1 MISSY
6 TFGIYPRSEELI
18 EATRKN
24 TENLDSLSQKE
35 TEGYISAQKN
45 AGIGFI
51 SDPLLQ
57 WDDIF
62 RPFAGYAKSDMEGD
76 EVPRHFAWTTS
87 LNRIFEMN
95 VFYRVLS
102 FMEHPWN
109 LGSRY
114 GNRIHTNLAL
124 SLLPKNR
131 TVAVVE
137 PYTFANLHTV
147 SPAYDRNFND
157 DLAKMLREEIDSLVE
172 SGFEVIQLL
181 APSIAYN
188 KEVDFGVV
196 SDALKILTDGLKA
209 KTILHTYFG
218 DVSTKIESLLDL
230 PVSGLGFDITTTPAS
245 SIEKHSFSDKILTVG
260 IINSFNTAIEKPQE
274 CIKQVDEINAQTKPK
289 ESYVSNNFD
298 LEYVPKEFAM
308 NKISVLGEIARG
320 AKDV

>member
-1 MISSY
+1 LISSY

-24 TENLDSLSQKE
+24 TENLDSLFQSE
-35 TEGYISAQKN
+35 TDGYISAQKN
-45 AGIGFI
+45 ANLGFV
-51 SDPLLQ
+51 SDPLLK

-62 RPFAGYAKSDMEGD
+62 RPFSNLS
-76 EVPRHFAWTTS
+76 EVTPTA
-87 LNRIFEMN
+87 LNRIYEMN
-95 VFYRVLS
+95 TFYRVLS
-102 FMEHPWN
+102 FDGFAFTDGGNTVKSN
-109 LGSRY
+109 LDS
-114 GNRIHTNLAL
+114 
-124 SLLPKNR
+124 SLPKNK
-131 TVAVVE
+131 TVAIPE
-137 PYTFANLHTV
+137 PFTFAELHTSNELKRKEDFV
-147 SPAYDRNFND
+147 IN
-157 DLAKMLREEIDSLVE
+157 LAKMLRVEINSLVE

-196 SDALKILTDGLKA
+196 SDALKIITDGLKA

-218 DVSTKIESLLDL
+218 DVSTKIESLLNL

-274 CIKQVDEINAQTKPK
+274 CINQIDEINAKTKPK

>member
-18 EATRKN
+18 EATRKH

-35 TEGYISAQKN
+35 TEGYINAQKN
-45 AGIGFI
+45 ANLGFV
-51 SDPLLQ
+51 SDPLLK

-62 RPFAGYAKSDMEGD
+62 RPFANSRAVK
-76 EVPRHFAWTTS
+76 PAA

-95 VFYRVLS
+95 TFYRVLS
-102 FMEHPWN
+102 FDGSDFTDGDNTVQSN
-109 LGSRY
+109 LDS
-114 GNRIHTNLAL
+114 
-124 SLLPKNR
+124 SLPKNK
-131 TVAVVE
+131 TAAIPE
-137 PYTFANLHTV
+137 PFTFAELHT
-147 SPAYDRNFND
+147 SNEFKRKEDFAIN
-157 DLAKMLREEIDSLVE
+157 LAKMLRREIDSLVE
-172 SGFEVIQLL
+172 SGFEIIQLL

-196 SDALKILTDGLKA
+196 SEALKIITDGLKA

-218 DVSTKIESLLDL
+218 DVSKKIESLLDL

-245 SIEKHSFSDKILTVG
+245 SIEKHSFSDKSLTIG
-260 IINSFNTAIEKPQE
+260 IINSFNTTIEKPQE
-274 CIKQVDEINAQTKPK
+274 CIKQIDEINVNTKPK

>member
-1 MISSY
+1 LISSY

-24 TENLDSLSQKE
+24 TENLDSLSQSE

-45 AGIGFI
+45 ANLGFV
-51 SDPLLQ
+51 SDPLLK

-62 RPFAGYAKSDMEGD
+62 RPFSNLS
-76 EVPRHFAWTTS
+76 EVTPTA
-87 LNRIFEMN
+87 LNRIYEMN
-95 VFYRVLS
+95 TFYRVLS
-102 FMEHPWN
+102 FDGSAFTGGGNTVKSN
-109 LGSRY
+109 LDS
-114 GNRIHTNLAL
+114 
-124 SLLPKNR
+124 SLPKNK
-131 TVAVVE
+131 TVAIPE
-137 PYTFANLHTV
+137 PFTFAELHTSNEFKRKEDFV
-147 SPAYDRNFND
+147 IN
-157 DLAKMLREEIDSLVE
+157 LAKMLRVEIDSLVE
-172 SGFEVIQLL
+172 SGFEIIQLL

-188 KEVDFGVV
+188 KEINFGLV
-196 SDALKILTDGLKA
+196 SDALKIITDGLKA

-245 SIEKHSFSDKILTVG
+245 SIKKHGFSDKILTVG

-308 NKISVLGEIARG
+308 SKISVLGEIARG

>member
-1 MISSY
+1 LISSY

-35 TEGYISAQKN
+35 TEEYITAQKN
-45 AGIGFI
+45 ANLGFV
-51 SDPLLQ
+51 SDPLLK

-62 RPFAGYAKSDMEGD
+62 RPFSNLEG
-76 EVPRHFAWTTS
+76 VTPTA
-87 LNRIFEMN
+87 LNRIYEMN
-95 VFYRVLS
+95 TFYRVLS
-102 FMEHPWN
+102 FGGSAFTDGGNTVKSN
-109 LGSRY
+109 LDS
-114 GNRIHTNLAL
+114 
-124 SLLPKNR
+124 SLPKNK
-131 TVAVVE
+131 TVAIPE
-137 PYTFANLHTV
+137 PFTFAELHTSNEFKRKEDFV
-147 SPAYDRNFND
+147 IN
-157 DLAKMLREEIDSLVE
+157 LAKMLRVEIDSLVE

-196 SDALKILTDGLKA
+196 SDALKIITDGLNA

-218 DVSTKIESLLDL
+218 DVSTKIENLLDL
-230 PVSGLGFDITTTPAS
+230 PVSGLGFDITTTPTS
-245 SIEKHSFSDKILTVG
+245 SIEKHSFSDKLLTIG

-308 NKISVLGEIARG
+308 NKISVLGEIASG

>member
-24 TENLDSLSQKE
+24 TENLDSLFQKE
-35 TEGYISAQKN
+35 TEEYISAQKN
-45 AGIGFI
+45 AGLGFV
-51 SDPLLQ
+51 SDPLLK

-62 RPFAGYAKSDMEGD
+62 RPFSNLSSVTPTA
-76 EVPRHFAWTTS
+76 
-87 LNRIFEMN
+87 LNRIYEMN
-95 VFYRVLS
+95 TFYRVLS
-102 FMEHPWN
+102 FDGQDLVGGGNIVQSN
-109 LGSRY
+109 LDS
-114 GNRIHTNLAL
+114 
-124 SLLPKNR
+124 SLPKNK
-131 TVAVVE
+131 TAAIPE
-137 PYTFANLHTV
+137 PFTFAELHT
-147 SPAYDRNFND
+147 SNKFKRKEDFTIN
-157 DLAKMLREEIDSLVE
+157 LAKMLRVEIDYLVK
-172 SGFEVIQLL
+172 SGFEAIQLL
-181 APSIAYN
+181 GPSIAYN
-188 KEVDFGVV
+188 NEVDFGLV
-196 SDALKILTDGLKA
+196 SDALKILTSGLEA

-218 DVSTKIESLLDL
+218 DVSKKIESLLNL

-274 CIKQVDEINAQTKPK
+274 CIKQVDEINAKTKPK

>member
-35 TEGYISAQKN
+35 TEEYITAQKN
-45 AGIGFI
+45 ANLGFV
-51 SDPLLQ
+51 SDPLLK

-62 RPFAGYAKSDMEGD
+62 RPFSSLTS
-76 EVPRHFAWTTS
+76 VNLSS
-87 LNRIFEMN
+87 LNRIYEMN
-95 VFYRVLS
+95 TFYRILS
-102 FMEHPWN
+102 FDGSDFTDGGNIVQSN
-109 LGSRY
+109 LDS
-114 GNRIHTNLAL
+114 
-124 SLLPKNR
+124 SLPKNK
-131 TVAVVE
+131 TVAIPE
-137 PYTFANLHTV
+137 PFTFAELHT
-147 SPAYDRNFND
+147 SKKFKKKD
-157 DLAKMLREEIDSLVE
+157 DFIINLAKMLRPEIDSLVE

-188 KEVDFGVV
+188 KEVDFGLV
-196 SDALKILTDGLKA
+196 SDGLKILTDGLEA
-209 KTILHTYFG
+209 KTVLHTYFG

-274 CIKQVDEINAQTKPK
+274 CINQVDEINAKTNPK

-308 NKISVLGEIARG
+308 DKISVLGEIARG

>member
-1 MISSY
+1 LISSY

-35 TEGYISAQKN
+35 TEEYISAQKN
-45 AGIGFI
+45 ANLGFI
-51 SDPLLQ
+51 SDPLLK

-62 RPFAGYAKSDMEGD
+62 RPFSNLTS
-76 EVPRHFAWTTS
+76 VNLSS
-87 LNRIFEMN
+87 LNRIYEMN
-95 VFYRVLS
+95 TFYRILS
-102 FMEHPWN
+102 FDGLDFTDGGKIIQSN
-109 LGSRY
+109 LDS
-114 GNRIHTNLAL
+114 
-124 SLLPKNR
+124 SLPKNR
-131 TVAVVE
+131 TVAIPE
-137 PYTFANLHTV
+137 PFTFAQLHT
-147 SPAYDRNFND
+147 SKEFKSKENFTIN
-157 DLAKMLREEIDSLVE
+157 LAKILRAEVNSLVE

-188 KEVDFGVV
+188 KEVDFGVI
-196 SDALKILTDGLKA
+196 SDALKIITDGLKA

>member
-1 MISSY
+1 LISSY

-35 TEGYISAQKN
+35 TDEYINAQKN
-45 AGIGFI
+45 ANLGFV
-51 SDPLLQ
+51 SDPLLK

-62 RPFAGYAKSDMEGD
+62 RPFSNLEG
-76 EVPRHFAWTTS
+76 VTPTA
-87 LNRIFEMN
+87 LNRIYEMN
-95 VFYRVLS
+95 TFYRVLS
-102 FMEHPWN
+102 FGGSAFTDGGNTVKSN
-109 LGSRY
+109 LDS
-114 GNRIHTNLAL
+114 
-124 SLLPKNR
+124 SLPKNK
-131 TVAVVE
+131 TAAIPE
-137 PYTFANLHTV
+137 PFTFAELHTSNEYKRKEEFV
-147 SPAYDRNFND
+147 IN
-157 DLAKMLREEIDSLVE
+157 LAKMLRTEIDSLVE

-196 SDALKILTDGLKA
+196 SDALKIITDGLNA

-274 CIKQVDEINAQTKPK
+274 CIKLIDEINAQTKPK

>member
-24 TENLDSLSQKE
+24 TENLNSLFQKE
-35 TEGYISAQKN
+35 TEEYISAQKN
-45 AGIGFI
+45 TGLGFV
-51 SDPLLQ
+51 SDPLLK

-62 RPFAGYAKSDMEGD
+62 RPFSNLETVTPTA
-76 EVPRHFAWTTS
+76 
-87 LNRIFEMN
+87 LNRIYEMN
-95 VFYRVLS
+95 TFYRVLS
-102 FMEHPWN
+102 FDGSKFTDNGN
-109 LGSRY
+109 LVQS
-114 GNRIHTNLAL
+114 NLDL

-131 TVAVVE
+131 TAAIPE
-137 PYTFANLHTV
+137 PFTFAELHT
-147 SPAYDRNFND
+147 SNEFKRKEDFTIN
-157 DLAKMLREEIDSLVE
+157 LAKMLRAEIDSLVE

-188 KEVDFGVV
+188 KEVDFGLV

-245 SIEKHSFSDKILTVG
+245 SIEKYSFSDKILTIG

-274 CIKQVDEINAQTKPK
+274 CIKQIDEINAKTKPK

>member
-1 MISSY
+1 MDFTDGGKIIQS
-6 TFGIYPRSEELI
+6 
-18 EATRKN
+18 
-24 TENLDSLSQKE
+24 NLDSS
-35 TEGYISAQKN
+35 
-45 AGIGFI
+45 
-51 SDPLLQ
+51 
-57 WDDIF
+57 
-62 RPFAGYAKSDMEGD
+62 
-76 EVPRHFAWTTS
+76 
-87 LNRIFEMN
+87 
-95 VFYRVLS
+95 
-102 FMEHPWN
+102 
-109 LGSRY
+109 
-114 GNRIHTNLAL
+114 
-124 SLLPKNR
+124 LPKNR
-131 TVAVVE
+131 TVAIPE
-137 PYTFANLHTV
+137 PFTFAQLHT
-147 SPAYDRNFND
+147 SKEFKSKEDFTIN
-157 DLAKMLREEIDSLVE
+157 LAKILRAEVNSLVE

-188 KEVDFGVV
+188 KEVDFGLV
-196 SDALKILTDGLKA
+196 SDSLKIITNGLKA

-230 PVSGLGFDITTTPAS
+230 PVSGLGFDITTTPTS

>member
-35 TEGYISAQKN
+35 TGEYITAQKN
-45 AGIGFI
+45 ANLGFV
-51 SDPLLQ
+51 SDPLLK

-62 RPFAGYAKSDMEGD
+62 RPFSSLTS
-76 EVPRHFAWTTS
+76 VNLSS
-87 LNRIFEMN
+87 LNRIYEMN
-95 VFYRVLS
+95 TFYRILS
-102 FMEHPWN
+102 FDGSDFTDGGNIVQSN
-109 LGSRY
+109 LDS
-114 GNRIHTNLAL
+114 
-124 SLLPKNR
+124 SLPKNK
-131 TVAVVE
+131 TVAIPE
-137 PYTFANLHTV
+137 PFTFAELHT
-147 SPAYDRNFND
+147 SKKFKKKD
-157 DLAKMLREEIDSLVE
+157 DFIINLAKMLRSEIDSLVE

-188 KEVDFGVV
+188 KEVDFGVI
-196 SDALKILTDGLKA
+196 SDALKIITDGLKA

-218 DVSTKIESLLDL
+218 DVSKKIESLLDL

-245 SIEKHSFSDKILTVG
+245 SIEKHSFSNKSLTIG

-274 CIKQVDEINAQTKPK
+274 CIKLVDEINANTKPK

>member
-18 EATRKN
+18 EATRRD
-24 TENLDSLSQKE
+24 TENLHSLFQKE
-35 TEGYISAQKN
+35 TEEYISAQKN
-45 AGIGFI
+45 ANLGFV
-51 SDPLLQ
+51 SDPLLK
-57 WDDIF
+57 WDDIY
-62 RPFAGYAKSDMEGD
+62 RPFSNLTS
-76 EVPRHFAWTTS
+76 VNLSS
-87 LNRIFEMN
+87 LNRIYEMN
-95 VFYRVLS
+95 TFYRILS
-102 FMEHPWN
+102 FDEPNFINGSNTVQSN
-109 LGSRY
+109 LDS
-114 GNRIHTNLAL
+114 
-124 SLLPKNR
+124 SLPKNK
-131 TVAVVE
+131 TVAIPE
-137 PYTFANLHTV
+137 PFTFA
-147 SPAYDRNFND
+147 DRHISKEFKTMEDFAIN
-157 DLAKMLREEIDSLVE
+157 LAKMLRAEIDSLVE

-196 SDALKILTDGLKA
+196 SDALKIITDGLKA

-245 SIEKHSFSDKILTVG
+245 SIEKHSFSNKSLTIG

-274 CIKQVDEINAQTKPK
+274 CINQVDEINANTKPK

>member
-1 MISSY
+1 LISSY

-24 TENLDSLSQKE
+24 TENLNSLFQKE
-35 TEGYISAQKN
+35 TEEYISAQKN
-45 AGIGFI
+45 TGLGFV
-51 SDPLLQ
+51 SDPLLK

-62 RPFAGYAKSDMEGD
+62 RPFSNLETVTPTA
-76 EVPRHFAWTTS
+76 
-87 LNRIFEMN
+87 LNRIYEMN
-95 VFYRVLS
+95 TFYRVLS
-102 FMEHPWN
+102 FDGSKFTDNGN
-109 LGSRY
+109 LVQS
-114 GNRIHTNLAL
+114 NLDL

-131 TVAVVE
+131 TAAIPE
-137 PYTFANLHTV
+137 PFTFAELHT
-147 SPAYDRNFND
+147 SKEFKRKEDFTIN
-157 DLAKMLREEIDSLVE
+157 LAKMLRAEIDSLVE

-188 KEVDFGVV
+188 KEVDFGLV
-196 SDALKILTDGLKA
+196 SDSLKIITDGLNA

-245 SIEKHSFSDKILTVG
+245 SIEKYSFSDKILTIG

-274 CIKQVDEINAQTKPK
+274 CIKQIDEINAKTKPK

>member
-1 MISSY
+1 LISSY

-35 TEGYISAQKN
+35 TEEYITAQKN
-45 AGIGFI
+45 ANLGFV
-51 SDPLLQ
+51 SDPLLK

-62 RPFAGYAKSDMEGD
+62 RPFSSLTS
-76 EVPRHFAWTTS
+76 VNLSS
-87 LNRIFEMN
+87 LNRIYEMN
-95 VFYRVLS
+95 TFYRILS
-102 FMEHPWN
+102 FDGSDFTDGGNIVQSN
-109 LGSRY
+109 LDS
-114 GNRIHTNLAL
+114 
-124 SLLPKNR
+124 SLPKNK
-131 TVAVVE
+131 TVAIPE
-137 PYTFANLHTV
+137 PFTFAELHT
-147 SPAYDRNFND
+147 SKKFKKKD
-157 DLAKMLREEIDSLVE
+157 DFIINLAKMLRPEIDSLVE

-188 KEVDFGVV
+188 KEVDFGVI
-196 SDALKILTDGLKA
+196 SDALKIITDGLKA

-218 DVSTKIESLLDL
+218 DVSKKIESLLEL
-230 PVSGLGFDITTTPAS
+230 PVSGLGFDTTTTPAS
-245 SIEKHSFSDKILTVG
+245 SIEKHSFSNKSLTIG

-274 CIKQVDEINAQTKPK
+274 CIKLVDEINANTKPK

>member
-24 TENLDSLSQKE
+24 TENLDSLFQKE
-35 TEGYISAQKN
+35 TEEYISAQKN
-45 AGIGFI
+45 AGLGFV
-51 SDPLLQ
+51 SDPLLK

-62 RPFAGYAKSDMEGD
+62 RPFSNLSSVTPTA
-76 EVPRHFAWTTS
+76 
-87 LNRIFEMN
+87 LNRIYEMN
-95 VFYRVLS
+95 TFYRVLS
-102 FMEHPWN
+102 FDGQDLVGGGNIVQSN
-109 LGSRY
+109 LDS
-114 GNRIHTNLAL
+114 
-124 SLLPKNR
+124 SLPKNK
-131 TVAVVE
+131 TVAIPE
-137 PYTFANLHTV
+137 PFTFAELHTSNEFKRKEDFV
-147 SPAYDRNFND
+147 IN
-157 DLAKMLREEIDSLVE
+157 LAKMLRVEIDSLVE

-196 SDALKILTDGLKA
+196 SDALKIITDGLKA

-218 DVSTKIESLLDL
+218 DVSKKIESLLNL

-274 CIKQVDEINAQTKPK
+274 CIKQIDEINAKTKPK

>member
-35 TEGYISAQKN
+35 TEEYISAQKN
-45 AGIGFI
+45 ANLGFV
-51 SDPLLQ
+51 SDPLLK

-62 RPFAGYAKSDMEGD
+62 RPFSNLS
-76 EVPRHFAWTTS
+76 EVTPTA
-87 LNRIFEMN
+87 LNRIYEMN
-95 VFYRVLS
+95 TFYRVLS
-102 FMEHPWN
+102 FDGSAFTDGGNTVQSN
-109 LGSRY
+109 LDS
-114 GNRIHTNLAL
+114 A
-124 SLLPKNR
+124 LPKNK
-131 TVAVVE
+131 TAAIPE
-137 PYTFANLHTV
+137 PFTFAELHT
-147 SPAYDRNFND
+147 SNEYKRKD
-157 DLAKMLREEIDSLVE
+157 DFVINLAKMLRVEIDSLVG

-196 SDALKILTDGLKA
+196 SDALKIITDGLNA

-274 CIKQVDEINAQTKPK
+274 CINQVDEINAKTKPK

>member
-1 MISSY
+1 LISSY

-24 TENLDSLSQKE
+24 TENLGSLFQSE

-45 AGIGFI
+45 ANLGFV
-51 SDPLLQ
+51 SDPLLK

-62 RPFAGYAKSDMEGD
+62 RPFSNLS
-76 EVPRHFAWTTS
+76 EVTPTA
-87 LNRIFEMN
+87 LNRIYEMN
-95 VFYRVLS
+95 TFYRVLS
-102 FMEHPWN
+102 FDGSAFTDGGNTVKSN
-109 LGSRY
+109 LDS
-114 GNRIHTNLAL
+114 
-124 SLLPKNR
+124 SLPKNK
-131 TVAVVE
+131 TAAIPE
-137 PYTFANLHTV
+137 PFTFAELHTSSEYKRKEDFV
-147 SPAYDRNFND
+147 IN
-157 DLAKMLREEIDSLVE
+157 LAKMLRTEIDSLIGA
-172 SGFEVIQLL
+172 GFEIIQLL

-188 KEVDFGVV
+188 KEVDFGLV
-196 SDALKILTDGLKA
+196 SDGLKILTDGLEA
-209 KTILHTYFG
+209 KTVLHTYFG

-245 SIEKHSFSDKILTVG
+245 SIEKHSFSGKILTVG
-260 IINSFNTAIEKPQE
+260 AINSFNTAIEKPQE
-274 CIKQVDEINAQTKPK
+274 CIKQVDEINVKTKPK

>member
-35 TEGYISAQKN
+35 TDEYINAQKN
-45 AGIGFI
+45 ANLGFV
-51 SDPLLQ
+51 SDPLLK

-62 RPFAGYAKSDMEGD
+62 RPFSSLTS
-76 EVPRHFAWTTS
+76 VNLSS
-87 LNRIFEMN
+87 LNRIYEMN
-95 VFYRVLS
+95 TFYRILS
-102 FMEHPWN
+102 FDGSDFTDGGNIVQSN
-109 LGSRY
+109 LDS
-114 GNRIHTNLAL
+114 
-124 SLLPKNR
+124 SLPKNK
-131 TVAVVE
+131 TVAIPE
-137 PYTFANLHTV
+137 PFTFAELHT
-147 SPAYDRNFND
+147 SKKFKKKD
-157 DLAKMLREEIDSLVE
+157 DFIINLAKMLRPEIDSLVE

-188 KEVDFGVV
+188 KEVDFGVI
-196 SDALKILTDGLKA
+196 SDALNIITDGLKA

-218 DVSTKIESLLDL
+218 DVSKKIESLLDL

-245 SIEKHSFSDKILTVG
+245 SIEKHSFSNKSLTIG

-274 CIKQVDEINAQTKPK
+274 CIRQVDEINANTKPK

>member
-35 TEGYISAQKN
+35 TEEYITAQKN
-45 AGIGFI
+45 ANLGFV
-51 SDPLLQ
+51 SDPLLK

-62 RPFAGYAKSDMEGD
+62 RPFSSLTS
-76 EVPRHFAWTTS
+76 VNLSS
-87 LNRIFEMN
+87 LNRIYEMN
-95 VFYRVLS
+95 TFYRILS
-102 FMEHPWN
+102 FDGSDFTDGGNIVQSN
-109 LGSRY
+109 LDS
-114 GNRIHTNLAL
+114 
-124 SLLPKNR
+124 SLPKNK
-131 TVAVVE
+131 TVAIPE
-137 PYTFANLHTV
+137 PFTFAELHT
-147 SPAYDRNFND
+147 SKKFKKKD
-157 DLAKMLREEIDSLVE
+157 DFIINLAKMLRPEIDSLVE

-188 KEVDFGVV
+188 KEVDFDLV
-196 SDALKILTDGLKA
+196 SDALKIITDGLKA

-230 PVSGLGFDITTTPAS
+230 PVSGLGFDITTTPVS
-245 SIEKHSFSDKILTVG
+245 SIEKHSFSNKSLTIG

-274 CIKQVDEINAQTKPK
+274 CIKQVDEINANTKPK

-320 AKDV
+320 TKDV

>member
-1 MISSY
+1 LISSY

-35 TEGYISAQKN
+35 TNEYINAQKN
-45 AGIGFI
+45 ANLGFV
-51 SDPLLQ
+51 SDPLLK

-62 RPFAGYAKSDMEGD
+62 RPFSSLTS
-76 EVPRHFAWTTS
+76 VNLSS
-87 LNRIFEMN
+87 LNRIYEMN
-95 VFYRVLS
+95 TFYRILS
-102 FMEHPWN
+102 FDGSDFTDGGNIVQSN
-109 LGSRY
+109 LDS
-114 GNRIHTNLAL
+114 
-124 SLLPKNR
+124 SLPKNK
-131 TVAVVE
+131 TVAIPE
-137 PYTFANLHTV
+137 PFTFAELHT
-147 SPAYDRNFND
+147 SKKFKKKD
-157 DLAKMLREEIDSLVE
+157 DFIINLAKMLRPEIDSLVE

-188 KEVDFGVV
+188 KEVDFGVI
-196 SDALKILTDGLKA
+196 SDALKIITDGLKA

-218 DVSTKIESLLDL
+218 DVSKKIESLLDL
-230 PVSGLGFDITTTPAS
+230 PVSGLGFDVTTTPAS
-245 SIEKHSFSDKILTVG
+245 SIEKHSFSNKSLTIG

-274 CIKQVDEINAQTKPK
+274 CIKQVDEINANTNPK

>member
-1 MISSY
+1 LISSY

-35 TEGYISAQKN
+35 TKEYISAQKN
-45 AGIGFI
+45 ANLGFV
-51 SDPLLQ
+51 SDPLLK

-62 RPFAGYAKSDMEGD
+62 RPFSNLTS
-76 EVPRHFAWTTS
+76 VNLSS
-87 LNRIFEMN
+87 LNRIYEMN
-95 VFYRVLS
+95 TFYRILS
-102 FMEHPWN
+102 FDGLDFTDGGKIIRSN
-109 LGSRY
+109 LDS
-114 GNRIHTNLAL
+114 
-124 SLLPKNR
+124 SLPKNR
-131 TVAVVE
+131 TVAIPE
-137 PYTFANLHTV
+137 PFTFAQLHT
-147 SPAYDRNFND
+147 SKEFKSKEDFTIN
-157 DLAKMLREEIDSLVE
+157 LAKILRAEVNSLVE

-188 KEVDFGVV
+188 KEVDFGVI
-196 SDALKILTDGLKA
+196 SDALKIITDGLKA

-218 DVSTKIESLLDL
+218 DVSTKIENLLDL
-230 PVSGLGFDITTTPAS
+230 PVSGLGFDITTTPTS
-245 SIEKHSFSDKILTVG
+245 SIEKHSFSNKSLTIG

-274 CIKQVDEINAQTKPK
+274 CIKQIDEINAKTKPK

>member
-24 TENLDSLSQKE
+24 TENLNSLFQKE
-35 TEGYISAQKN
+35 TEEYISAQKN
-45 AGIGFI
+45 ANLGFV
-51 SDPLLQ
+51 SDPLLK

-62 RPFAGYAKSDMEGD
+62 RPFSNLETATPTA
-76 EVPRHFAWTTS
+76 
-87 LNRIFEMN
+87 LNRIYEMN
-95 VFYRVLS
+95 TFYRVLS
-102 FMEHPWN
+102 FDGQTFTDDGN
-109 LGSRY
+109 LVQS
-114 GNRIHTNLAL
+114 NLDL

-131 TVAVVE
+131 AAAIPE
-137 PYTFANLHTV
+137 PFTFAERHT
-147 SPAYDRNFND
+147 SKGFKTKEDFTIN
-157 DLAKMLREEIDSLVE
+157 LAKMLRVEIDSLVE
-172 SGFEVIQLL
+172 SGFELIQLL
-181 APSIAYN
+181 GPSIAYN
-188 KEVDFGVV
+188 NEVDFGLV
-196 SDALKILTDGLKA
+196 SDALKIITDGLKA

-274 CIKQVDEINAQTKPK
+274 CINQVDEINAKTKPK

>member
-1 MISSY
+1 LISSY

-24 TENLDSLSQKE
+24 TENLDSLFQSE
-35 TEGYISAQKN
+35 TEEYISAQKN
-45 AGIGFI
+45 ANLGFV
-51 SDPLLQ
+51 SDPLLK

-62 RPFAGYAKSDMEGD
+62 RPFSNLS
-76 EVPRHFAWTTS
+76 EVTPTA
-87 LNRIFEMN
+87 LNRIYEMN
-95 VFYRVLS
+95 TFYRVLS
-102 FMEHPWN
+102 FDGSAFTDGGNTVKSN
-109 LGSRY
+109 LDS
-114 GNRIHTNLAL
+114 
-124 SLLPKNR
+124 SLPKNK
-131 TVAVVE
+131 TAAIPE
-137 PYTFANLHTV
+137 PFTFAELHTSNEYKRKEDFV
-147 SPAYDRNFND
+147 IN
-157 DLAKMLREEIDSLVE
+157 LAKMLRAEMDSLIGA
-172 SGFEVIQLL
+172 GFEIIQLL

-188 KEVDFGVV
+188 KEVDFGLV
-196 SDALKILTDGLKA
+196 SDGLKILTDGLKA

-218 DVSTKIESLLDL
+218 DVSKKIESLLDL